1 MFLQVKWNNVI
12 TTTPPFLTGLKDVG
26 LLLESGNDPFD
37 GGLEVFVD
45 DWGWQLPGSDQ
56 SWNEGAGNTN

>member
-1 MFLQVKWNNVI
+1 MMLSSDVSAGRVKQGHYNN
-12 TTTPPFLTGLKDVG
+12 TPFLTGLKDVG

-45 DWGWQLPGSDQ
+45 D
-56 SWNEGAGNTN
+56 